1 MSMTILK
8 NEQVQLL
15 DSKALNDYIEQL
27 NQRKAELDKK
37 EELSEDEMEE
47 SEAIEESIKACDKAK
62 EILLLEEQARI
73 AEEEAKKYK
82 VAEGTENMYH
92 LRIVKGQRFDSNSGE
107 ELSSPYIQRFT
118 RSEAEN
124 FVANYKSL
132 GYKIL
137 EIIYQPT
144 ELFTDKHLSK

>member
-8 NEQVQLL
+8 SEQVLLL
-15 DSKALNDYIEQL
+15 DSKALNDYTEQL

-37 EELSEDEMEE
+37 EELSEEEMEE
-47 SEAIEESIKACDKAK
+47 SEAIEESIKTCDKTK
-62 EILLLEEQARI
+62 EMLLLEEQARI
-73 AEEEAKKYK
+73 AAEEAKKYK
-82 VAEGTENMYH
+82 VAKGTEDMYH
-92 LRIVKGQRFDSNSGE
+92 LRIVKGQRFDSNSGKE
-107 ELSSPYIQRFT
+107 ISSPYVQRFT

-124 FVANYKSL
+124 FVTNYKSL

-137 EIIYQPT
+137 AIEYQPT

>member
-15 DSKALNDYIEQL
+15 DSKALNDYTEQL

-37 EELSEDEMEE
+37 EELSEEEMEE
-47 SEAIEESIKACDKAK
+47 SEAIEESIKTCNKTK
-62 EILLLEEQARI
+62 EMLLLEEQARI
-73 AEEEAKKYK
+73 AEEEAKKYT

-92 LRIVKGQRFDSNSGE
+92 LRIVKGQRFDSNSGKE
-107 ELSSPYIQRFT
+107 ISSPYVQRFT

-124 FVANYKSL
+124 FVTNYKSL

-137 EIIYQPT
+137 AIEYQPT

>member
-8 NEQVQLL
+8 NEQVRLL
-15 DSKALNDYIEQL
+15 DSKALNDYMEQL

-37 EELSEDEMEE
+37 EDLSEDEMEE
-47 SEAIEESIKACDKAK
+47 GEAIEESIKACDEAK
-62 EILLLEEQARI
+62 EILLLEE
-73 AEEEAKKYK
+73 AKKYK
-82 VAEGTENMYH
+82 VAKGTENMYH

-107 ELSSPYIQRFT
+107 EISSPYVQRFT

-137 EIIYQPT
+137 AIEYQPT

>member
-8 NEQVQLL
+8 SEQVLLL
-15 DSKALNDYIEQL
+15 DSKALNDYMEQL

-37 EELSEDEMEE
+37 EELSEEEMEE
-47 SEAIEESIKACDKAK
+47 SEAIEESIKVCDKVK
-62 EILLLEEQARI
+62 EMLLLEEQARI

-82 VAEGTENMYH
+82 VAKGTENMYH
-92 LRIVKGQRFDSNSGE
+92 LRIVKGQRFDSNSGKE
-107 ELSSPYIQRFT
+107 ISSPYVQRFT

-124 FVANYKSL
+124 FVTNYKSL

-137 EIIYQPT
+137 AIEYQPT

>member
-1 MSMTILK
+1 MLMTILK

-47 SEAIEESIKACDKAK
+47 GEAIEESIKACDKAK

-82 VAEGTENMYH
+82 VAKGTENMYH

-107 ELSSPYIQRFT
+107 ELSRPYIQRFT

-137 EIIYQPT
+137 EIMYQPT

>member
-1 MSMTILK
+1 MTILK
-8 NEQVQLL
+8 NEQVRLL
-15 DSKALNDYIEQL
+15 DSKALNDYMEQL

-37 EELSEDEMEE
+37 EDLSEDEMEE
-47 SEAIEESIKACDKAK
+47 GEAIEESIKACDEAK
-62 EILLLEEQARI
+62 EILLLEE
-73 AEEEAKKYK
+73 AKKYK
-82 VAEGTENMYH
+82 VAKGTENMYH

-107 ELSSPYIQRFT
+107 EISSPYVQRFT

-137 EIIYQPT
+137 AIEYQPT